1 MSGKEPPKG
10 PRALRASGGTP
21 PAGLSNHH
29 HHHLPPHFQTQP
41 TASSS
46 RQHFSSSP
54 STSSSGIGV
63 APPTGP
69 RSLLNG
75 LAGPGV
81 GRVQILAG
89 PASKAYVNGFMGG
102 RAPPSGPKGK
112 GAASPLSGHSGSLQ
126 TGSAW
131 PNGRPPPTGP
141 SALMNSQRLAG
152 VNGVG
157 GAGMS
162 SSPSPIGNLNGSVS
176 NAPRAPIS
184 FSLPGSSSSSSASTS
199 KQPQPPP
206 SSAERPPSPSSS
218 PPPSPPPPSSTLPH
232 LLNGDAP
239 PRPPS
244 STPPPPAG
252 PPPMRSPPPPPPA
265 EVPNDRS
272 PISIKLPMTTPH
284 EPKVAPPPL
293 PPGPPTLEPLAATSV
308 GKKES
313 ERERGWVREKEK
325 EREGRS
331 EPRPPSIAPPP
342 LPPPDPR
349 LASLPRHHHSRPK
362 SPPPSPSSSRHE
374 LPNHIRSDS
383 QSRSSRRSPSP
394 PPPPPRPATPV
405 PEGVSVTY
413 KRLPGHQHPQK
424 LYTLDPPPPLP
435 PRSSYIPP
443 DSHDFRVL
451 FDSSCDKD
459 RYGETKSL
467 MDTIRAAGKADE
479 RIVDSGK
486 GKVVVFRHNGETV
499 SGEKEV
505 SVFDPR
511 PRKELAGKSV
521 RLRSDFCTT
530 SYEYDSNTPGPPPPT
545 NILIFGFSELTPTP
559 KIRQH
564 FSKYGSI
571 ASFERELDRVT
582 GGQMGVAS
590 IKYST
595 HEEAKRAVD
604 GEEGRNFTLSI
615 AGGGGLLLPT
625 VSSGKG
631 GMEKDS
637 VKVLFDGE
645 GKLLKLVMG
654 LYDERRRGKASGGPA
669 STSPN
674 STTNGVPTSTSNG
687 QVSAGQQQQHPRS
700 FAYSMQSQRPPHGH
714 GHPPHLPPHPLSHV
728 TPRPPPRG
736 GPPHFARGGGSGFP
750 HGPSYSSRYSGM
762 NAEASTTAA
771 PMRQPPPSLVRARA
785 MNAVRSTVPPNM
797 PSLSVQ
803 HGLQTPETDS
813 SRPDTPI
820 YAQGHGSSLRGRGRG
835 VLPNHLQRHSHYS
848 SHPRSHSYSH
858 SRSYT
863 PTHTSTSTP
872 RGSRSP
878 SPTLRA
884 RRPSDARSRSQAE
897 TQEEK
902 ERKHRKVLE
911 VLLKNGYD
919 HVRIDEALL
928 SGNAAREEDVREF
941 FKGFPVEDV
950 LHDHF
955 GWYITFSRPDA
966 ARRAARVLA
975 IGTHTLANR
984 SVSVT
989 VHPPPHPNEIKQQ
1002 QEQQQQSST
1011 SSLHPLNRNELVAE
1025 KRVWKPE
1032 EVVEEAGKV
1041 VMKELKTL
1049 LEKDVMERIVNAQI
1063 RRMVYERER
1072 ERREKEGGIA
1082 IAVDIGTGEMDN
1094 NKMHLLVQHA
1104 EDVARGGD
1112 RADGERERQRLKGL
1126 SFRKRKQK
1134 VDVAATVPAEH
1145 SLDKVHEPEP
1155 ERVYDQEDVGLV
1167 VTTKADDD
1175 EESLVAVALT
1185 EGEREY
1191 EQGQQEMDVDVEK
1204 PAKRLSDKEE
1214 RPRKRRRKA
1223 EVRVVR
1229 EREVESEDEEAEIG
1243 TKAGNVVSVPAPVE
1257 ETSPI
1262 PPAPEVAVS
1271 PVQLKRSLSPTPID
1285 EPPAKRSKV
1294 ASDND
1299 QDHIDDEKVDVDI
1312 ETPMN
1317 VVLPTPVRPV
1327 VQGKTKKQSAKKA
1340 EKADKVTEKE
1350 KKPSKRSKKSKA
1362 ERAVLETLVIPPQ
1375 MEVEAP
1381 SVAEVRVSHS
1391 PPPDWA
1397 SSVPISEPPLP
1408 VVIEKPL
1415 PSPKRY
1421 NPLPDSVLRE
1431 LVEDDE
1437 DLYLAK
1443 LALSLDIDSP
1453 DFVVKEEIAPPSDP
1467 NAPPPFRKHVTGSAR
1482 SEGYYK
1488 ISHAEKSAYVAQYAL
1503 RGAGSGGAAEKEAAA
1518 VAPQEPVVSSR
1529 SNRANARRR
1538 AQGLE
1543 EMNQLQLAVALSK
1556 GESAAAT
1563 EVMKFN
1569 QLQTRKKHLRF
1580 ARSPI
1585 HDWGLY
1591 AMERISRGEMV
1602 IEYVGEIIRAAVAD
1616 KREKAYERQGIGSSY
1631 LFRIDEDL
1639 VVDATKK
1646 GNLGRLINHSCDP
1659 NCTAKIITING
1670 EKKIVIYA
1678 KQEIELGDEIT
1689 YDYHFPIEQDKIPC
1703 LCGSAKC
1710 RGFLN

>member
-10 PRALRASGGTP
+10 PRALRASGGAP
-21 PAGLSNHH
+21 QAGPLNH
-29 HHHLPPHFQTQP
+29 HHHLPPHYQTQP

-46 RQHFSSSP
+46 RQHLSSS
-54 STSSSGIGV
+54 TSASSPVMGV

-75 LAGPGV
+75 LAGSGV
-81 GRVQILAG
+81 GRMQPPTG

-112 GAASPLSGHSGSLQ
+112 GAASPSSVSSGLLQ
-126 TGSAW
+126 TANAW

-157 GAGMS
+157 GTGS
-162 SSPSPIGNLNGSVS
+162 SSIPSPTVNLNGSVS

-184 FSLPGSSSSSSASTS
+184 FSLPGSSSNSSASTS
-199 KQPQPPP
+199 RQTQPPP
-206 SSAERPPSPSSS
+206 PPAERPPSPSFS
-218 PPPSPPPPSSTLPH
+218 PPPPPPPPSSTLAH
-232 LLNGDAP
+232 LPNGDAP

-252 PPPMRSPPPPPPA
+252 PPPTRSPPPPPPA

-272 PISIKLPMTTPH
+272 PISIRLPMATPH

-313 ERERGWVREKEK
+313 ERERERVREKERG
-325 EREGRS
+325 REGRS
-331 EPRPPSIAPPP
+331 EPRPPSTAPPP

-349 LASLPRHHHSRPK
+349 LASIPRHHHSRSK

-374 LPNHIRSDS
+374 LPNHVRSDS
-383 QSRSSRRSPSP
+383 QSRSSRRSPS
-394 PPPPPRPATPV
+394 PPPPRPATPV

-424 LYTLDPPPPLP
+424 LYSLDPPPPLP
-435 PRSSYIPP
+435 SRSSYIPP
-443 DSHDFRVL
+443 DSHDYRVL

-459 RYGETKSL
+459 RYGEMKSL
-467 MDTIRAAGKADE
+467 MDAIRTAGKAEE

-499 SGEKEV
+499 PGEKEV
-505 SVFDPR
+505 SMCDPR
-511 PRKELAGKSV
+511 PRKELAGKSA
-521 RLRSDFCTT
+521 RLRSDFYTT
-530 SYEYDSNTPGPPPPT
+530 SYEYDSNMPGPPPPT

-564 FSKYGSI
+564 FSKYGGI
-571 ASFERELDRVT
+571 VSFERELDHVT

-595 HEEAKRAVD
+595 REEAKRAVD
-604 GEEGRNFTLSI
+604 GEEGKNFTLSI

-625 VSSGKG
+625 VNSGKAS
-631 GMEKDS
+631 MEKDS

-645 GKLLKLVMG
+645 GKLLKLLMG
-654 LYDERRRGKASGGPA
+654 LYEERRKGKTSGAAA
-669 STSPN
+669 STSAN
-674 STTNGVPTSTSNG
+674 TTTNGGPTPTPNG
-687 QVSAGQQQQHPRS
+687 QVPAGQQQQHPRS
-700 FAYSMQSQRPPHGH
+700 FAHPMQSQRPPHGH

-728 TPRPPPRG
+728 TPRLPSRG
-736 GPPHFARGGGSGFP
+736 GPPHFSRGGGPGFP
-750 HGPSYSSRYSGM
+750 HGPSSSSRYSGM
-762 NAEASTTAA
+762 NAGASTTAA

-785 MNAVRSTVPPNM
+785 MNAVRSTIPPNM

-813 SRPDTPI
+813 SRPDTPV

-835 VLPNHLQRHSHYS
+835 VLPNHLQRHSRYS
-848 SHPRSHSYSH
+848 SSSFPHSHSYSH

-878 SPTLRA
+878 SPALRA

-902 ERKHRKVLE
+902 ERKHRRVLE

-919 HVRIDEALL
+919 HARIDEVLL

-989 VHPPPHPNEIKQQ
+989 VHSPPHPSEIKQQ
-1002 QEQQQQSST
+1002 QEQQQQSHSLT
-1011 SSLHPLNRNELVAE
+1011 SSLHPLKRNELVME

-1041 VMKELKTL
+1041 VVKELRTL
-1049 LEKDVMERIVNAQI
+1049 LEKDVMERIVSAQI
-1063 RRMVYERER
+1063 RKMVYERER
-1072 ERREKEGGIA
+1072 ERREKEGGV
-1082 IAVDIGTGEMDN
+1082 AVAVGIGIGEMEN
-1094 NKMHLLVQHA
+1094 NKMHLLLQHA
-1104 EDVARGGD
+1104 EDATRGGD

-1126 SFRKRKQK
+1126 SFKKRKQK
-1134 VDVAATVPAEH
+1134 VDVAATASAEH

-1155 ERVYDQEDVGLV
+1155 DREQEQEDASLV
-1167 VTTKADDD
+1167 VTTKADD
-1175 EESLVAVALT
+1175 EEEPLVAVTLA
-1185 EGEREY
+1185 EDKRED
-1191 EQGQQEMDVDVEK
+1191 EPGNQQEQKVDVDVEE
-1204 PAKRLSDKEE
+1204 PTKRLREKEE
-1214 RPRKRRRKA
+1214 RPRKRRKKA
-1223 EVRVVR
+1223 EARVVR
-1229 EREVESEDEEAEIG
+1229 EREVESEDEEA
-1243 TKAGNVVSVPAPVE
+1243 V
-1257 ETSPI
+1257 
-1262 PPAPEVAVS
+1262 VS
-1271 PVQLKRSLSPTPID
+1271 PVQRKRSLSPTPVD

-1294 ASDND
+1294 ENE
-1299 QDHIDDEKVDVDI
+1299 QDRIDDEKADVDI
-1312 ETPMN
+1312 ETLIHD
-1317 VVLPTPVRPV
+1317 VPTTPAPPVA
-1327 VQGKTKKQSAKKA
+1327 QGKNKKQSAKKA
-1340 EKADKVTEKE
+1340 EKE
-1350 KKPSKRSKKSKA
+1350 KKPSKRPKKSKA

-1375 MEVEAP
+1375 IEVEAP

-1391 PPPDWA
+1391 PPPAWA

-1421 NPLPDSVLRE
+1421 NPLSDFALRE

-1443 LALSLDIDSP
+1443 LALSLDVDSP

-1503 RGAGSGGAAEKEAAA
+1503 RGAGSGGAAEKEAAV

-1602 IEYVGEIIRAAVAD
+1602 IEYVGEIVRAAVAD
-1616 KREKAYERQGIGSSY
+1616 KREKVYERQGIGSSY

-1678 KQEIELGDEIT
+1678 KQDIELGDEIT